1 MAKTLKSLGLDLGT
15 ATTQLVVSELTVED
29 RSSGFTVPQMEITN
43 RRLLYQSPIHFT
55 PLLSGELVDGE
66 ALSRL
71 LDREYAAAG
80 ITPEDLDT
88 GAVIVT
94 GETSRKENARTVLE
108 ALSRQAGKFV
118 VATAGPDLE
127 SVLAARGAGAA
138 ARSEE
143 IHSPVI
149 HLDIGGG
156 TANLALCRNGAV
168 VAAGCLNVGGRLVR
182 FDETGRVLWVSP
194 ALKGL
199 ISWAPGIS
207 VTEEMALELARML
220 AKALEEALGLV
231 PETDL
236 SRRLRTP
243 GAVHMPLPAGEV
255 SFSGGVAD
263 CIDKDLPWLSFGDLG
278 PLLGKAIRESRL
290 CQGPYRLGAHT
301 IRATVIGAG
310 SHSAKLSGSTVFWQQ
325 VPFPLQNLPVV
336 PLTEAEQQRED
347 LAQLVRQRM
356 EAGDTWG
363 ILFLPGWT
371 APTYSRITWLADR
384 LAEAFREKPC
394 RVALEG
400 DMAKALGTAL
410 CLRLPQ
416 EHQILVLD
424 GLTLGDNTYLDVQ
437 SPLGPAVTVV
447 QKTLAFEGKKGNGEL
462 RIEN

>member
-1 MAKTLKSLGLDLGT
+1 MAKALKSLGLDLGT

-29 RSSGFTVPQMEITN
+29 RSSGFTVPRMEITD

-55 PLLSGELVDGE
+55 PLLSGELVDGQ

-71 LDREYAAAG
+71 LEQEYAAAG

-127 SVLAARGAGAA
+127 SILAARGAGAA

-156 TANLALCRNGAV
+156 TANLALCQKGEV
-168 VAAGCLNVGGRLVR
+168 TAAGCLNVGGRLAR
-182 FDETGRVLWVSP
+182 FDGEGRVLWVSP

-199 ISWAPGIS
+199 VSW
-207 VTEEMALELARML
+207 TEGTLVSEEEAFSLAQKL
-220 AKALEEALGLV
+220 AGALEEALGLV

-236 SRRLRTP
+236 SRQLRTP
-243 GAVHMPLPAGEV
+243 GAVEVPLPQGEV

-263 CIDKDLPWLSFGDLG
+263 CIGRDLPWLTYGDLG
-278 PLLGKAIRESRL
+278 PLLGRAIRESRL
-290 CQGPYRLGAHT
+290 CRGPYRLGAQT

-310 SHSAKLSGSTVFWQQ
+310 CHSARLSGSTVFWQQ
-325 VPFPLQNLPVV
+325 VPFPLQNLPVI
-336 PLTEAEQQRED
+336 PLREEDQDRED
-347 LAQLVRQRM
+347 LPALVRKRM
-356 EAGDTWG
+356 EAQDTWG
-363 ILFLPGWT
+363 ILALPGWP
-371 APTYSRITWLADR
+371 APTYGQITALADR
-384 LAEAFREKPC
+384 LAEAFRERPC

-410 CLRLPQ
+410 CLRLPKD
-416 EHQILVLD
+416 HQILILD
-424 GLTLGDNTYLDVQ
+424 ALPLKENTYLDVQ

-447 QKTLAFEGKKGNGEL
+447 QKTLAFEGN
-462 RIEN
+462 